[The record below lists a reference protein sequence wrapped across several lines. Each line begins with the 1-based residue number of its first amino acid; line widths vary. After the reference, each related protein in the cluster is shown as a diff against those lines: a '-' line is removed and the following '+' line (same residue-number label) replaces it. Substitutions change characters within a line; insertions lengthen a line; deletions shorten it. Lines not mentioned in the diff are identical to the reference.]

1 MIVAVRRFGGLAL
14 LPFLSLAIPFAILPV
29 ISRGEETAWAAVG
42 IGESVGAVVALVIGY
57 GWPLVGPSR
66 VAPLDETRAR
76 QLFTMSL
83 VSRGIVAALAALPA
97 GLLTAVLAPQG
108 SAGLAVAAMAAV
120 GVAGL
125 SPSWFL
131 IGRSEPRAIA
141 VYDLVPRLAG
151 AVLSAGLVLSGAPV
165 IWYPAIMLTVTLG
178 GIAWFCARRASRP
191 PRGAVRAGFRSL
203 RDDIQPALAVVAA
216 GVYSAGTV
224 AIVSIA
230 GTTSVVAVYVVADKV
245 LKAALT
251 AIVAATNAVQ
261 GWVSE
266 DSGRAVIRRRGWRG
280 TYILGGIGVVGAIG
294 IATLGPWG
302 TALVFGQRVA
312 IDALT
317 SAGIGIT
324 FFAIAL
330 NSAFGRLLLTPLGA
344 VRWVTRSTFVG
355 AAVGV
360 PLIMLGTATGG
371 APGAAGAFAL
381 SELIVVA
388 VQVWGYLAVRRADR
402 RTSDMRAT
410 EETI

>member
-1 MIVAVRRFGGLAL
+1 MIAAVRRFGGLAL
-14 LPFLSLAIPFAILPV
+14 LPFLSLAIPFVILPV
-29 ISRGEETAWAAVG
+29 ISRGEESAWAAVG
-42 IGESVGAVVALVIGY
+42 IGESVGAVLALVIGY

-66 VAPLDETRAR
+66 VAALEDSRAR
-76 QLFTMSL
+76 ELFTMSL
-83 VSRGIVAALAALPA
+83 VSRSLVAVIAAVPA
-97 GLLTAVLAPQG
+97 ALLTALLAPGG

-141 VYDLVPRLAG
+141 LYDLLPRLAG
-151 AVLSAGLVLSGAPV
+151 ALLSAALVLAGAPV
-165 IWYPAIMLTVTLG
+165 IWYPVLMLTVTLG
-178 GIAWFCARRASRP
+178 GIAWFCARRAARP
-191 PRGAVRAGFRSL
+191 PRGAVRAGIRSL

-230 GTTSVVAVYVVADKV
+230 GTTTVVAVYVVADKV

-266 DSGRAVIRRRGWRG
+266 DSDRAVIRARGWRG
-280 TYILGGIGVVGAIG
+280 TYILGGIGIVGALGIG
-294 IATLGPWG
+294 VLGPWA

-317 SAGIGIT
+317 SAGIGAT
-324 FFAIAL
+324 FFAIAV

-344 VRWVTRSTFVG
+344 IRWVTRSTFVG
-355 AAVGV
+355 AAIGV
-360 PLIMLGTATGG
+360 PLIVLGTAVGG
-371 APGAAGAFAL
+371 APGAAAAFAL
-381 SELIVVA
+381 SEFLVVA
-388 VQVWGYLAVRRADR
+388 VQVWGYLIVRRADR
-402 RTSDMRAT
+402 AASDVRMNDERD
-410 EETI
+410 